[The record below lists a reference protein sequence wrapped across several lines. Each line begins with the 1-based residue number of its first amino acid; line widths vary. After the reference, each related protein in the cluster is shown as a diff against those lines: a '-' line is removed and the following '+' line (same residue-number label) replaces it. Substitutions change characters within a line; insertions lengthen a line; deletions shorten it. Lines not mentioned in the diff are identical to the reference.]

1 MTCCCEITD
10 LPICLEKKEFID
22 FRFTTTN
29 KIKVIYSLSWR
40 RHLLDLF
47 RPVCAATLLTFH
59 LHGSF
64 DLCSTIWSGCSTV

>member
-40 RHLLDLF
+40 RHIH
-47 RPVCAATLLTFH
+47 LT
-59 LHGSF
+59 
-64 DLCSTIWSGCSTV
+64 CSGQSAQPHY